1 MLHRYKYD
9 ENIRDRFTLS
19 IDLELAEPSL
29 IEGKAQSEPEHIAAE
44 AALLSCQAVLV
55 LKREVEG

>member
-19 IDLELAEPSL
+19 IDLELAEPCL
-29 IEGKAQSEPEHIAAE
+29 IEGKAQSKPEHIAAE

-55 LKREVEG
+55 LK